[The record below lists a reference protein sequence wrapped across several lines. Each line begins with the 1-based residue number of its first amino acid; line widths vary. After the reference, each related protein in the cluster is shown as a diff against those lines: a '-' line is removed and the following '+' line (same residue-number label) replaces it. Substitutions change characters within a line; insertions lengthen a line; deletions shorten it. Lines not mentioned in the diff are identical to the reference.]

1 MQVPEKNIKGLSL
14 LELVVV
20 LVLIGVVTAVAYP
33 DFTEWNRERK
43 VRNGTDRVLSF
54 MKNIHAQTERGT
66 FAYVQ
71 VLINNNN
78 NRLQLTSK
86 GMTMQDLTDKIH
98 DGESDW
104 NAEATSRCEPEATD
118 YWSSDTAGED
128 ADIKNYVFSIDLKD
142 VTTSFNGTTAICFA
156 RNGKF
161 FEADGDVEIED
172 SSVPYQFILICQR
185 DSRNSFCPVEYQDL
199 TDTKPDLPVPSNT
212 EFLRTINW
220 TRFGEFSVN
229 TFKKCYN
236 DEDFHIGGY
245 WDDDDEDV
253 KNEKCPI

>member
-98 DGESDW
+98 DGEVIGMPKLHQDV
-104 NAEATSRCEPEATD
+104 N
-118 YWSSDTAGED
+118 
-128 ADIKNYVFSIDLKD
+128 LKLQIIGA
-142 VTTSFNGTTAICFA
+142 VIPLV
-156 RNGKF
+156 KML
-161 FEADGDVEIED
+161 
-172 SSVPYQFILICQR
+172 ILKIMYFQ
-185 DSRNSFCPVEYQDL
+185 L
-199 TDTKPDLPVPSNT
+199 I
-212 EFLRTINW
+212 LRM
-220 TRFGEFSVN
+220 
-229 TFKKCYN
+229 
-236 DEDFHIGGY
+236 
-245 WDDDDEDV
+245 
-253 KNEKCPI
+253 

>member
-128 ADIKNYVFSIDLKD
+128 ADIKNYVFSIDLED
-142 VTTSFNGTTAICFA
+142 VTTSFIGTTAICFA

-161 FEADGDVEIED
+161 FEAAFGTHFD
-172 SSVPYQFILICQR
+172 SGIDAVPYQYLYICR
-185 DSRNSFCPVEYQDL
+185 RGGEACEIPTADL
-199 TDTKPDLPVPSNT
+199 TEKSKPAAGIKY
-212 EFLRTINW
+212 LRAINFG
-220 TRFGEFSVN
+220 RFGNFTISKFVSEYD
-229 TFKKCYN
+229 TDGEYN
-236 DEDFHIGGY
+236 SGNSKWI
-245 WDDDDEDV
+245 
-253 KNEKCPI
+253 N